1 MNTESSGNSSGGL
14 WSAQGTAVMKQETPD
29 QMGREQ
35 KVGRQSDLAGTPT
48 PEPKPRAETNKN
60 PQSALR

>member
-1 MNTESSGNSSGGL
+1 
-14 WSAQGTAVMKQETPD
+14 MKQETPD